1 MIEPNRR
8 LKLGIT
14 FNLKSDVTPRSGEP
28 DDRYEE
34 FDSEETISSIEGA
47 LRYHG
52 HDVIRLGWGA
62 PMLER
67 IFEIRRSGGRLDG
80 VFNLAEGVGGRGR
93 ESQVPA
99 CLEMLGIPFTGSDA
113 LTLALALDKSMAKR
127 IASSHGIRTAPFRVV
142 SALSELEHLD
152 LAYPLFVKPALE
164 GSSMGITDQSLCHDR
179 AAIEERVPR
188 MLSDYGPV
196 LVEEFLPGDE
206 FTVGIVGNGSEARV
220 LGTMQVTPRKRNPAF
235 VYSLEMKRNFRD
247 LIEYII
253 PPAIDCRALADVE
266 NLALDAFRVFGCR
279 DVTRVDIRNDREGR
293 PSFIE
298 MNPLPGMNPSSSDL
312 IILSLGYG
320 LSYEDVIGAVVGAA
334 GKRWRETEVLRD
346 SS

>member
-1 MIEPNRR
+1 M
-8 LKLGIT
+8 KLGIT
-14 FNLKSDVTPRSGEP
+14 YNLKSDVTPAGGEP

-34 FDSEETISSIEGA
+34 FDSEETISSIEAA
-47 LRYHG
+47 LHHLG

-62 PMLER
+62 PMLDR
-67 IFEIRRSGGRLDG
+67 IFEIRKKGQRLDG

-127 IASSHGIRTAPFRVV
+127 MASSHGIRTAPFRVI
-142 SALSELEHLD
+142 SSLSELDELD
-152 LAYPLFVKPALE
+152 LTYPLFVKPALE
-164 GSSMGITDQSLCHDR
+164 GSSMGITDQSLCPDR
-179 AAIEERVPR
+179 AAIRGRVPR

-206 FTVGIVGNGSEARV
+206 FTVGIVGNGDQARV
-220 LGTMQVTPRKRNPAF
+220 LGTMQVTPRQAKSDF
-235 VYSLEMKRNFRD
+235 VYSLEMKRNYRD

-253 PPAIDCRALADVE
+253 PPRIAPAALAEVE
-266 NLALDAFRVFGCR
+266 KLALDAFRVFGCN
-279 DVTRVDIRNDREGR
+279 DVTRVDIRNNRDGR

-312 IILSLGYG
+312 IILARGYG
-320 LSYEDVIGAVVGAA
+320 VSYEDVIGAVVGAA
-334 GKRWRETEVLRD
+334 EKRWRENGHPTRISQRPL
-346 SS
+346 S